1 MTTEG
6 KAASA
11 RQRLLNLSQSNGEDY
26 NQVLIRYV
34 GLRFLARLAASEHAS
49 QFLLKGATMFL
60 VWRGS
65 MHRPTSD
72 IDLLGFVEA
81 DEEKLAETVRAICIQ
96 EVEDDGVLFD
106 LKSVKVE
113 KIRSETVYGGL
124 RCLFDATLGSAKLRV
139 QLDVGFGDDVTPEPD
154 VVEVP
159 RLLDDEMRRELRA
172 YTPETV
178 IAEKFEAI
186 VKLGLGNSRMKDYL
200 DLDLLLSSGE
210 IDRTMLA
217 NAIARTFRRR
227 RTAIPTALPMGLTQ
241 EFWNDEMALRRW
253 QAFLKRNRLSS
264 CPLDEICLRIG
275 KEVLAALTLIPDVE
289 AQQF

>member
-1 MTTEG
+1 
-6 KAASA
+6 
-11 RQRLLNLSQSNGEDY
+11 
-26 NQVLIRYV
+26 
-34 GLRFLARLAASEHAS
+34 
-49 QFLLKGATMFL
+49 
-60 VWRGS
+60 

-81 DEEKLAETVRAICIQ
+81 DEEKLAQTVRAICIQ
-96 EVEDDGVLFD
+96 EVEDDGVRFD

-159 RLLDDEMRRELRA
+159 RLLDYEVRRELRA

-210 IDRTMLA
+210 IDPTMLA

-227 RTAIPTALPMGLTQ
+227 RTPIPTALPMGLTQ
-241 EFWNDEMALRRW
+241 EFWNDEMAQRRW
-253 QAFLKRNRLSS
+253 QAFLKRNRLRT
-264 CPLDEICLRIG
+264 C
-275 KEVLAALTLIPDVE
+275 
-289 AQQF
+289 

>member
-1 MTTEG
+1 
-6 KAASA
+6 
-11 RQRLLNLSQSNGEDY
+11 
-26 NQVLIRYV
+26 
-34 GLRFLARLAASEHAS
+34 
-49 QFLLKGATMFL
+49 MFL

-159 RLLDDEMRRELRA
+159 RLLDDEVRRQLRA

-227 RTAIPTALPMGLTQ
+227 RTPIPTALPMGLTL

-275 KEVLAALTLIPDVE
+275 KEVLAALTLIPDLE